1 MNQGVRLQV
10 LSSFESLPGTLVVD
24 EEEIVEKQVVSG
36 IAYSRDEA
44 KIAIIGVADRPGVAA
59 GIFGPLSE
67 ANINVDMIVQNVAAD
82 GELTDMTF
90 PVGKAAFERAL
101 QVLEGVRTSVGFRN
115 LIPRPEERRVGKG
128 GVSQGRARWA
138 SC

>member
-1 MNQGVRLQV
+1 M
-10 LSSFESLPGTLVVD
+10 
-24 EEEIVEKQVVSG
+24 
-36 IAYSRDEA
+36 
-44 KIAIIGVADRPGVAA
+44 PGVAA

-90 PVGKAAFERAL
+90 TVGKADFERAL

-115 LIPRPEERRVGKG
+115 LITSQNVVKISVIGVGMRAHS
-128 GVSQGRARWA
+128 GVAPPLFRKIGRA
-138 SC
+138 SCGGRVCP

>member
-1 MNQGVRLQV
+1 M
-10 LSSFESLPGTLVVD
+10 
-24 EEEIVEKQVVSG
+24 
-36 IAYSRDEA
+36 
-44 KIAIIGVADRPGVAA
+44 PGVAA

-90 PVGKAAFERAL
+90 TVGKADFERAL

-115 LIPRPEERRVGKG
+115 LITSQNVVKISVIGVGMRAHRSEEHTSELQSLMRISYAVFCLTK
-128 GVSQGRARWA
+128 
-138 SC
+138 